1 MSPPRSIKLKP
12 IYIYRERTES
22 NTLILQNI
30 ILSSDERVW
39 EARFMVR
46 KKRQKDPFVCP
57 KCGTRVTEPVKTWQ
71 LVSPMPDSKGRVTI
85 TVMGSFQC
93 PNCGHK
99 WRGVVS
105 KLKVGGGEVEMEVG
119 KKKKKMES
127 TTEPQKEEGEV
138 IELDIDEIDISEEEI
153 EEALGSSD

>member
-1 MSPPRSIKLKP
+1 
-12 IYIYRERTES
+12 
-22 NTLILQNI
+22 
-30 ILSSDERVW
+30 V
-39 EARFMVR
+39 AR

-57 KCGTRVTEPVKTWQ
+57 NCGTKVSEPLKTWQ

-99 WRGVVS
+99 WRAVVS

-119 KKKKKMES
+119 KKRKKMRDEN
-127 TTEPQKEEGEV
+127 EQKEEGEV

-153 EEALGSSD
+153 DEALGVR